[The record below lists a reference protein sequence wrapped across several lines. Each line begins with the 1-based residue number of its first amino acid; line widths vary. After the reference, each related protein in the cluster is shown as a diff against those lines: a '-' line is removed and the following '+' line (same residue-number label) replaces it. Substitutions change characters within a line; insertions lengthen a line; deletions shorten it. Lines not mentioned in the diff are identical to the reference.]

1 MGFLSETNILVG
13 FSIPRKLLCA
23 QPSSEPQPTAGDD
36 TSAQVLGKVW
46 VNEKPE
52 ARLVGEGDA
61 REELDCGQLSPC
73 TLQSLLLCLLG
84 SLPGTA
90 LQQIHLG
97 YILFPQRDPVNF
109 EVGPKNL
116 P

>member
-23 QPSSEPQPTAGDD
+23 QPSSEPQPAAGDD

-52 ARLVGEGDA
+52 AGLVGEGDA

-73 TLQSLLLCLLG
+73 TLQSLLLFTR
-84 SLPGTA
+84 LPS
-90 LQQIHLG
+90 
-97 YILFPQRDPVNF
+97 RDGLVANPSGIRFVST
-109 EVGPKNL
+109 EGPCEF
-116 P
+116 

>member
-23 QPSSEPQPTAGDD
+23 QPSSEPQPAAGDD

-61 REELDCGQLSPC
+61 REERSAVPLHPPVFAAMFTRLPSRDGLAANPSGIHFVSTEGPC
-73 TLQSLLLCLLG
+73 E
-84 SLPGTA
+84 
-90 LQQIHLG
+90 
-97 YILFPQRDPVNF
+97 F
-109 EVGPKNL
+109 
-116 P
+116 